1 MSNSIVGAT
10 ALNKKEDDAKL
21 KSATDNEEGL
31 FDIKYSFALTS
42 IVRSVESATIAT
54 WRSSHTSS
62 KKATLSF

>member
-54 WRSSHTSS
+54 
-62 KKATLSF
+62 